1 MNNSEIINVTKEIL
15 KGNYKNVMLPFILAT
30 LLLGLAQS
38 QDLYSNVY
46 ETYGVSYV
54 FTIGSIALF
63 IQGPISI
70 GLATY
75 SLSIANEEDYSYNQI
90 VAGFKYF
97 FKALFLYLLFNI
109 SFLIGIILLII
120 PGVVIFLMFSQI
132 FYITAENPQIG
143 VIDAFKK
150 SASLMKNKK
159 LQYFGLFLK
168 YMLFFILGVFT
179 LGIWW
184 LWLIPQAYVSFAI
197 FYKELQS

>member
-1 MNNSEIINVTKEIL
+1 MNNSEIRNVTKEVL
-15 KGNYKNVMLPFILAT
+15 KGKYKNVMLPFLLAT
-30 LLLGLAQS
+30 LLLSLTQ
-38 QDLYSNVY
+38 QQELYSSAY
-46 ETYGVSYV
+46 EAYGLSYV
-54 FTIGSIALF
+54 FTIGSLALF

-75 SLSIANEEDYSYNQI
+75 SLAIANQKDYSYNQI
-90 VAGFKYF
+90 FTGFKYF
-97 FKALFLYLLFNI
+97 FKALFLFLLFNI
-109 SFLIGIILLII
+109 SFLIGFIFLII
-120 PGVVIFLMFSQI
+120 PGIIIALMFSQI
-132 FYITAENPQIG
+132 FYIMADDPETG

-159 LQYFGLFLK
+159 LQLFGLGMRYVGL
-168 YMLFFILGVFT
+168 FILGVFT

>member
-1 MNNSEIINVTKEIL
+1 MNNSEIRNVTKEIL
-15 KGNYKNVMLPFILAT
+15 KGKYKYVMLPFILAT

-38 QDLYSNVY
+38 QDLYSNLY
-46 ETYGVSYV
+46 ESYGVSYV

-63 IQGPISI
+63 IVGPISI

-75 SLSIANEEDYSYNQI
+75 SLSIVNEEDYSYNQI
-90 VAGFKYF
+90 ATGFKYF

-109 SFLIGIILLII
+109 SVLIGTILLII

-132 FYITAENPQIG
+132 FYIIAENPQIG

-159 LQYFGLFLK
+159 LQLFGLGIRYFGLF
-168 YMLFFILGVFT
+168 ILGIFT

-184 LWLIPQAYVSFAI
+184 LWLTPQMYVSFAI
-197 FYKELQS
+197 FYKDLKA

>member
-1 MNNSEIINVTKEIL
+1 MNNSEIRNVTKELL
-15 KGNYKNVMLPFILAT
+15 KGKYKNVMLPFLLAIL
-30 LLLGLAQS
+30 LISLSQS
-38 QDLYSNVY
+38 QDLYSYVY
-46 ETYGVSYV
+46 EAYGKTYM

-75 SLSIANEEDYSYNQI
+75 SLSIANQEDYSYNQI
-90 VAGFKYF
+90 FTGFKYF
-97 FKALFLYLLFNI
+97 FKALFLFLLFNI
-109 SFLIGIILLII
+109 SFLIGIICLII
-120 PGVVIFLMFSQI
+120 PGFIIALMFSQI
-132 FYITAENPQIG
+132 FYIMADDPETG

-159 LQYFGLFLK
+159 LQYLGLILK
-168 YMLFFILGVFT
+168 YVLFFILGIFT

-197 FYKELQS
+197 FYKELKA

>member
-1 MNNSEIINVTKEIL
+1 MNNSEIRNVTKETL
-15 KGNYKNVMLPFILAT
+15 KGKYKYVMLPFILAT

-38 QDLYSNVY
+38 QDLYSNLY
-46 ETYGVSYV
+46 ESYGLSYV

-63 IQGPISI
+63 IVGPISI

-75 SLSIANEEDYSYNQI
+75 SLSIVNEEDYSYNQI
-90 VAGFKYF
+90 ATGFKYF

-109 SFLIGIILLII
+109 SVLIGTILLII

-159 LQYFGLFLK
+159 LQYLGLGLRYIF
-168 YMLFFILGVFT
+168 FFILGVFT

>member
-1 MNNSEIINVTKEIL
+1 MNNSEIRNVTKEIL

-63 IQGPISI
+63 IAGPISI
-70 GLATY
+70 GLAAY

-109 SFLIGIILLII
+109 SVLIGIILLII

>member
-1 MNNSEIINVTKEIL
+1 MNNSEIRNVTKEIL
-15 KGNYKNVMLPFILAT
+15 KGKYKYVMLPFILAT

-38 QDLYSNVY
+38 QDLYSNLY
-46 ETYGVSYV
+46 ESYGVSYV

-63 IQGPISI
+63 IAGPISI
-70 GLATY
+70 GLAAY

-109 SFLIGIILLII
+109 SVLIGIILLII
-120 PGVVIFLMFSQI
+120 PGVVLFLMFSQI

>member
-1 MNNSEIINVTKEIL
+1 MNNSEIRNVTKEIL
-15 KGNYKNVMLPFILAT
+15 KGKYKYVMLPFILAT

-38 QDLYSNVY
+38 QDLYSNLY
-46 ETYGVSYV
+46 ESYGVSYV

-63 IQGPISI
+63 IVGPISI

-75 SLSIANEEDYSYNQI
+75 SLSIVNEEDYSYNQI
-90 VAGFKYF
+90 ATGFKYF

-109 SFLIGIILLII
+109 SVLIGTILLII
-120 PGVVIFLMFSQI
+120 PGVVMFLMFSQI

-159 LQYFGLFLK
+159 LQYLGLGLR
-168 YMLFFILGVFT
+168 YILFFILGVFT

-184 LWLIPQAYVSFAI
+184 LWLTPQMYVSFAI
-197 FYKELQS
+197 FYKELQA

>member
-1 MNNSEIINVTKEIL
+1 MNNSEIRNVTKEIL
-15 KGNYKNVMLPFILAT
+15 KGKYKYVMLPFILAT

-38 QDLYSNVY
+38 QDLYSNLY
-46 ETYGVSYV
+46 ESYGVSYV

-63 IQGPISI
+63 IVGPISI

-75 SLSIANEEDYSYNQI
+75 SLSIVNEEDYSFNQI
-90 VAGFKYF
+90 ATGFKYF

-109 SFLIGIILLII
+109 SVLIGTILLII

-159 LQYFGLFLK
+159 LQYLGLGLR
-168 YMLFFILGVFT
+168 YILFFILGVFT

-184 LWLIPQAYVSFAI
+184 LWLTPQMYVSFAI
-197 FYKELQS
+197 FYKELQT

>member
-1 MNNSEIINVTKEIL
+1 MNNSEIRNVTKEIL
-15 KGNYKNVMLPFILAT
+15 KGKYKYVMLPFILAT

-38 QDLYSNVY
+38 QDLYSNLY
-46 ETYGVSYV
+46 ESYGVSYV

-63 IQGPISI
+63 IVGPISI

-75 SLSIANEEDYSYNQI
+75 SLSIVNEEDYSYNQI
-90 VAGFKYF
+90 ATGFKYF

-109 SFLIGIILLII
+109 SVLIGTILLII

-132 FYITAENPQIG
+132 FYIIAENPQIG

-159 LQYFGLFLK
+159 LQYLGLGLR
-168 YMLFFILGVFT
+168 YILFFILGVFT

-184 LWLIPQAYVSFAI
+184 LWLTPQMYVSFAI
-197 FYKELQS
+197 FYKELQA

>member
-1 MNNSEIINVTKEIL
+1 MNNSEIRNVTKEIL
-15 KGNYKNVMLPFILAT
+15 KGKYKYVMLPFILAT

-38 QDLYSNVY
+38 QDLYSNLY
-46 ETYGVSYV
+46 ESYGVSYV

-63 IQGPISI
+63 IVGPISI

-75 SLSIANEEDYSYNQI
+75 SLSIVNEEDYSYNQI
-90 VAGFKYF
+90 ATGFKYF

-109 SFLIGIILLII
+109 SVLIGTILLII

-159 LQYFGLFLK
+159 LQYLGLGLR
-168 YMLFFILGVFT
+168 YILFFILGVFT

-197 FYKELQS
+197 FYKELKV